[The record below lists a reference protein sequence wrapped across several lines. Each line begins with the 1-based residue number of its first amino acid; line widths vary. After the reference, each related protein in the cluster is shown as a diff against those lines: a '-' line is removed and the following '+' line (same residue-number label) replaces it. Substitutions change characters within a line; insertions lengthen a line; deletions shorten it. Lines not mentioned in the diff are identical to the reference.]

1 MNVIVSPGGFE
12 RFFPTIEARGLAA
25 TDIEVLAA
33 IGEDFGIEV
42 VGPPLSDVE
51 AERIMS
57 AVTALA

>member
-12 RFFPTIEARGLAA
+12 RFLPTVEARGLGA

-42 VGPPLSDVE
+42 VGPPLSDAD

-57 AVTALA
+57 AVTASA